1 MQVLRGAYNKFI
13 TQNVE
18 LNRKIQAKSI
28 AGWDYSHNNRYP
40 CKYQTPWNGFIAADR
55 YIAIHL
61 DAADDFLASMR
72 TTHASPSLALLFQK
86 QID

>member
-28 AGWDYSHNNRYP
+28 AG
-40 CKYQTPWNGFIAADR
+40 
-55 YIAIHL
+55 
-61 DAADDFLASMR
+61 
-72 TTHASPSLALLFQK
+72 
-86 QID
+86 